1 MDVFVVEVALSPG
14 LGTRLPNG
22 YNGGDV
28 THLFGCV
35 IARMLPLKVSIFLPV
50 AVAVRIQPQ
59 KCIKYLTNW
68 IQLALRRNKYKQ
80 KQKIA

>member
-1 MDVFVVEVALSPG
+1 MDVCVVEVALSR
-14 LGTRLPNG
+14 GTRLPNG

-28 THLFGCV
+28 THLSGCV
-35 IARMLPLKVSIFLPV
+35 VAGMLPLKVSIFLPV

-68 IQLALRRNKYKQ
+68 IQLALRRNKCKQ